1 MILKETTYNKK
12 YEKTFFAL
20 GTINT
25 IVVYGSSCEDA
36 LNSACR
42 RILEIDYR
50 MSAFK
55 NDSDVMQ
62 INHYAGLEAQKI
74 NIDTFNLLKRALDFS
89 RASGGAFDITIRP
102 LTELWGFGSK
112 QNYVPERK
120 KIDKVLPLVNYQDV
134 LLDDKKCTVFL
145 KNKGQSI
152 DLGGIAKG
160 YAADEVKRVLLQ
172 YKIENALIN
181 LGGNIITMGHNPTG
195 ASWRIGIQNPLS
207 ARGQY
212 IGRVSVT
219 NKTVVTSGSN
229 EQFFIK
235 GGERYHHI
243 IDPHTGYPSK
253 NELLSATVLCE
264 CSTDA
269 DAVSTALFV
278 QDINKSISLLRS
290 INAEAI
296 FILKNKDILVT
307 EGLLDNFERRYHQ

>member
-89 RASGGAFDITIRP
+89 RTSGGSFDITIRP

-120 KIDKVLPLVNYQDV
+120 MIEKILPLVNYKDV

-145 KNKGQSI
+145 KNKGQAI

-207 ARGQY
+207 VRGQY

-235 GGERYHHI
+235 EGKRYHHI
-243 IDPHTGYPSK
+243 IDPRTGYPSK
-253 NELLSATVLCE
+253 NELLSVTILCE

-269 DAVSTALFV
+269 DAVTTALFV
-278 QDINKSISLLRS
+278 QDINKSISLLKS